1 MEQITKGYK
10 ATDENMCC
18 RGFQFELGVWY
29 EHQGKLGLCSSGF
42 HFCTSP
48 SGVYSY
54 YEAYCR
60 VFEIEAMDVLDTVN
74 EAGATNKKVCA
85 RIRLVREITPGGV
98 KNTGYKNTGNMNT
111 GNMNTGY
118 MNSGNMNTGCKNTG
132 NMNTGDK
139 NTGNM
144 NTGNMNTG
152 NMDTGDKNTGDKNTG
167 NKNTGDM
174 NTGNMNTGDMNTGNM
189 NTGDIN
195 TGDKNSGD
203 KNTGNMNTGNM
214 NTGNM
219 NTGGGNATHNNTGFF
234 CVEEPKIRSFDVE
247 TSLTREE
254 YLNKYPE
261 VSYLINNLLGTIE
274 YGKVKNIPGITKKKL
289 NKLISLHKKARQG

>member
-98 KNTGYKNTGNMNT
+98 KNTGYKNTGN
-111 GNMNTGY
+111 
-118 MNSGNMNTGCKNTG
+118 
-132 NMNTGDK
+132 
-139 NTGNM
+139 
-144 NTGNMNTG
+144 
-152 NMDTGDKNTGDKNTG
+152 
-167 NKNTGDM
+167 M